1 MKNIKFQR
9 RHSRNCF
16 VWGPVVE
23 TDAVCVLV
31 VIYGQRGRKRCSH
44 RNGAAHETNDTQQFQ
59 LCRPLTERRWTG
71 KKFDIYTP
79 AFDLW
84 HHFAQRVGS
93 LVFIDLFLPGN
104 LMFSCHLNENIRNDI
119 SASKD
124 FVFKEI
130 RADGSWNPMNERG
143 MWRGRPSHWSWS
155 STWLGFVKVSDWLG
169 TKWRRP
175 LTGMQLEL

>member
-93 LVFIDLFLPGN
+93 LVFYWFIFTRKLNVFMSFEWKYSKWHQRAIGFRFYRDKSGRFLESNEWTRNVTRPPIA
-104 LMFSCHLNENIRNDI
+104 LILKQHL
-119 SASKD
+119 
-124 FVFKEI
+124 
-130 RADGSWNPMNERG
+130 
-143 MWRGRPSHWSWS
+143 
-155 STWLGFVKVSDWLG
+155 TWL
-169 TKWRRP
+169 R
-175 LTGMQLEL
+175 